1 MTTTDLTH
9 FDSFAQ
15 IIANKI
21 EGKKTETSGYI
32 YFLDRLIFIKT
43 IDDIAVD
50 VTLTI
55 AKLNFKKE
63 KPVKVS
69 LEISAK
75 NIILDNGCNACD
87 NYPYYDEIFL
97 CSETKES
104 IPIVLKEVV
113 DKIRIL
119 KFDRRDCRFRR
130 QETINLSTHLIN
142 MFSSIDNV
150 VMNLDKCCVC
160 FEETQVV
167 TECHHYICIPC
178 ADKVQTTGEDDER
191 KCPICRQENIT
202 LMPSIY
208 L

>member
-63 KPVKVS
+63 KSVKVS

-75 NIILDNGCNACD
+75 NTILDNGCNACD
-87 NYPYYDEIFL
+87 NYPYYYETFL

-104 IPIVLKEVV
+104 IAIVLKEVV

-150 VMNLDKCCVC
+150 VTNLDKCCVC
-160 FEETQVV
+160 FEETQAV
-167 TECHHYICIPC
+167 TSCHHYICIPC